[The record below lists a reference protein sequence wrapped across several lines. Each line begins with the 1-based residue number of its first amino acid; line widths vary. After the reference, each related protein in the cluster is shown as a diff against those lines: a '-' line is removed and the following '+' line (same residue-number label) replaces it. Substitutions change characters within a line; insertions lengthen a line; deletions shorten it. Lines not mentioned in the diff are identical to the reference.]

1 MAAASPTLLPRES
14 RFPLVLPHLNQPY
27 IKPLPRKVQVYGR
40 LNAYRNLE
48 QEIADLEDEEA
59 SLDTAMRNIRDR
71 GFNFL
76 VPIGRNLTQQEEK
89 NDAREDDGEDD
100 DVDDSGSEEGASQPS
115 TQQTDASEED
125 EEEEEEEEEE
135 DLDASMEDRDEDD
148 EEDEDEEEED

>member
-1 MAAASPTLLPRES
+1 MSAASPTLLPRES

-48 QEIADLEDEEA
+48 QEIADLEDEET

-89 NDAREDDGEDD
+89 NDEDDGEDD

-125 EEEEEEEEEE
+125 EDEDEEEEEE

>member
-89 NDAREDDGEDD
+89 NDVRAFLATN
-100 DVDDSGSEEGASQPS
+100 DSGSEEGASQPS

-125 EEEEEEEEEE
+125 EEEEE